1 MKDIFINKNKNKKNN
16 LITTIDQENIKNN
29 NSIIEIELKL
39 KKLKQE
45 MNKLEEEKKELL
57 NSVSNKKTELEI
69 IDEEIKLSIQKML
82 NI

>member
-1 MKDIFINKNKNKKNN
+1 
-16 LITTIDQENIKNN
+16 
-29 NSIIEIELKL
+29 
-39 KKLKQE
+39 

-57 NSVSNKKTELEI
+57 NNVSNKKTELEI